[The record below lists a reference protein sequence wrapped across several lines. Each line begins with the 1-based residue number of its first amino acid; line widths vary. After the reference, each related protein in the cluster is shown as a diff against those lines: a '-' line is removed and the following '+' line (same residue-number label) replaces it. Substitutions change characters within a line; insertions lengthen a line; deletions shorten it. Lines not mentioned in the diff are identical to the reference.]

1 MTDYASIVLSIRIK
15 FYILDSIPRSNRLS
29 FLEGTPLIYFFIDK
43 CKSTLGVV
51 TYIFFLSSF
60 FLPFGFLLFIL
71 TAEPVSFARFLRK
84 RISST
89 TVKALSFSRSEFIIF
104 SRAQRADHARI
115 ASELRFRFGHL
126 SIGLVSVV
134 AWQQAIN
141 KS

>member
-1 MTDYASIVLSIRIK
+1 MEPVSYTSLERCIT
-15 FYILDSIPRSNRLS
+15 FY
-29 FLEGTPLIYFFIDK
+29 Y

-104 SRAQRADHARI
+104 SRAQHADHARI

>member
-1 MTDYASIVLSIRIK
+1 MEPISYTSLERCIT
-15 FYILDSIPRSNRLS
+15 FY
-29 FLEGTPLIYFFIDK
+29 Y

-60 FLPFGFLLFIL
+60 FLPFGFLLFIF
-71 TAEPVSFARFLRK
+71 TADPVSFARFLRK

-89 TVKALSFSRSEFIIF
+89 TVKALSFSRSEFIIL

-126 SIGLVSVV
+126 SIGFFLICLLIITLNNYIYKTHTHKKKIVKLLQEVL
-134 AWQQAIN
+134 QG
-141 KS
+141 